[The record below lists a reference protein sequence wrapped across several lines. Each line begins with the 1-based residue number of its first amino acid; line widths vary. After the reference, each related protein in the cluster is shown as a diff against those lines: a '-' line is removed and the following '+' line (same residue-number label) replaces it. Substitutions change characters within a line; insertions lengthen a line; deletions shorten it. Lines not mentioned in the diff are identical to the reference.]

1 MSISNPCE
9 VHGVFF
15 LSDRKGG
22 MGVSMTGFID
32 QTAACALFC
41 NLCTGINVLKQNK
54 KDKKLR
60 PAVKVLKAMY
70 HRND

>member
-9 VHGVFF
+9 VLGVFF
-15 LSDRKGG
+15 FKDRKGG
-22 MGVSMTGFID
+22 VGVSMTGFSD

-54 KDKKLR
+54 KEK
-60 PAVKVLKAMY
+60 
-70 HRND
+70 N

>member
-1 MSISNPCE
+1 MRSAWR
-9 VHGVFF
+9 VF
-15 LSDRKGG
+15 LSDRKG
-22 MGVSMTGFID
+22 VSMTGFSD

-54 KDKKLR
+54 KEKKLR

>member
-1 MSISNPCE
+1 MRSAWR
-9 VHGVFF
+9 VF

-22 MGVSMTGFID
+22 GGVGVSMTGFSD

-54 KDKKLR
+54 REKKLR
-60 PAVKVLKAMY
+60 PAVKVLKAMN